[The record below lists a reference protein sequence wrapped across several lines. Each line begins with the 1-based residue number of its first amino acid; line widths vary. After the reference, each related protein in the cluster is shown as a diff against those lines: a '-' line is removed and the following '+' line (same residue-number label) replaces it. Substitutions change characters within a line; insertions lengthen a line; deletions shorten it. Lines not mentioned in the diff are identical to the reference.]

1 MELKGKGNLM
11 GNNHKPKE
19 VLIFGAGS
27 FGEEVLDFLDDI
39 NCIHPTY
46 RCIGFLDDE
55 EKKWGGKLHGVPI
68 LGAFSESNKFP
79 LLSYIIPPL
88 LQTPNISSL
97 ELVVLPGQSK
107 SRLLISPS
115 GSIVVN
121 ASILTYSPS

>member
-79 LLSYIIPPL
+79 NS
-88 LQTPNISSL
+88 Q
-97 ELVVLPGQSK
+97 
-107 SRLLISPS
+107 LIL
-115 GSIVVN
+115 
-121 ASILTYSPS
+121 AFTSILMK

>member
-1 MELKGKGNLM
+1 M

-79 LLSYIIPPL
+79 NKPLGGFLGHHTPPL
-88 LQTPNISSL
+88 DLDMIGLTEVCPETYGYVTFSAESL
-97 ELVVLPGQSK
+97 RSFRVRKVS
-107 SRLLISPS
+107 
-115 GSIVVN
+115 
-121 ASILTYSPS
+121 